1 MSSITNF
8 EPFRHQSN
16 PCFGRGIE
24 SIFELPL
31 NICSNLSTFAFY
43 IGPQL
48 TAGNMTLR
56 IFLKATLIKGSITTN
71 NIGRPGM
78 EGGEAWAGVRSLG
91 RVKDLEQEL

>member
-16 PCFGRGIE
+16 PCFGKGIE

-43 IGPQL
+43 IGPHL
-48 TAGNMTLR
+48 TARNRTLR
-56 IFLKATLIKGSITTN
+56 IFLKATSLQSKVASQPTILVGLGWRVERLGQES
-71 NIGRPGM
+71 GVW
-78 EGGEAWAGVRSLG
+78 GG
-91 RVKDLEQEL
+91 